1 VHERYRQ
8 TTDGRTMTYSERELE
23 FTFAKNELKVLRLT
37 LTKTLKAVCLYGYSL
52 FTQPSLIS
60 FSGSAAI

>member
-1 VHERYRQ
+1 
-8 TTDGRTMTYSERELE
+8 MTYSERELE